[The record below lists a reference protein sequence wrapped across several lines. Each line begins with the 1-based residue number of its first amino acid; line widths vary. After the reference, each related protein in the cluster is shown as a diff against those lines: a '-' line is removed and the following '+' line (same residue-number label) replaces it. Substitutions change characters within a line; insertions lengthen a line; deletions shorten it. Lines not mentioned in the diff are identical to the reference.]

1 MRVRFE
7 KNYIQYDDAIKEIGI
22 RKFAKM
28 VGMDKGEISRI
39 VNGKRAVSINQMYR
53 FDEALDK
60 FNKLSLQRESGKK

>member
-1 MRVRFE
+1 MRVKFE

-22 RKFAKM
+22 RKFAEM

-53 FDEALDK
+53 FDEVLYRFK
-60 FNKLSLQRESGKK
+60 YLSQMEKGTK